1 MERDTSLELQAL
13 GCQVVMVAQGQR
25 DSGVKW
31 KKDFNLPF
39 TLLIDRDMVFYR
51 LFGLRREVKLIWNLD
66 IFTFYAAKVIEGRRD
81 NMGYNSDDLTVMGGD
96 FIVKQNG
103 EVVFTHPQ
111 KGQFDR
117 PKIAD
122 LLQCLTNL

>member
-51 LFGLRREVKLIWNLD
+51 LFGLRREIKSVYKIET
-66 IFTFYAAKVIEGRRD
+66 FTAYAATVVAEGSLGGV
-81 NMGYNSDDLTVMGGD
+81 GYSGDDLTVMGGD
-96 FIVKQNG
+96 FIVKQSG
-103 EVVFTHPQ
+103 AVVFAYVQ
-111 KGQFDR
+111 KSQLDR
-117 PKIAD
+117 PPVSN
-122 LLQCLTNL
+122 LLQCLKN